1 MIKRI
6 VLITGSFPPE
16 ICGVGDYTLKLA
28 SKLAERD
35 QISVSVFAKKDWR
48 LRMLLKYIQELK
60 AQAYDIY
67 HLQYPTEGYGY
78 SLLPLFLIFLL
89 RNRHTVVTIHELSSR
104 NFSAYLYT
112 LFLIMLSGKVIVSN
126 EYERKYATRFLFNK
140 QKVTVIPIA
149 SNIDPSP
156 SSERNFVERAV
167 DVAYFG
173 HIRPMKGLEVF
184 LETLASFGTKVNVAV
199 IGQSLPKYLG
209 FFEEVA
215 KRASL
220 AGIDIIENKN
230 SREVSEL
237 LADTKILYLPFP
249 DGISNRRGSL
259 LAGIQNG
266 CAIVSTKSPLT
277 EVNEQFE
284 PYCYLVNSSDEA
296 TGIIKR
302 LLAEDINVKN
312 SILAQGLFSWENV
325 VREHENVY
333 DYHSGESVLKREG

>member
-16 ICGVGDYTLKLA
+16 ICGVGDYTSKLA
-28 SKLAERD
+28 SKLRERG
-35 QISVSVFAKKDWR
+35 QLSVTIFAKKDWR
-48 LRMLLKYIQELK
+48 WGLLLKYIQELK

-78 SLLPLFLIFLL
+78 SFLPLFLIFLL
-89 RNRHTVVTIHELSSR
+89 GKRHTVVTIHELSSR
-104 NFSAYLYT
+104 SFSAYLYT
-112 LFLIMLSGKVIVSN
+112 LFLIMLSGKVIVTN
-126 EYERKYATRFLFNK
+126 EYERKHATRFLFNK
-140 QKVTVIPIA
+140 RKVTVIAIA
-149 SNIDPSP
+149 SNIEPSP
-156 SSERNFVERAV
+156 SRERKFVERAV

-184 LETLASFGTKVNVAV
+184 LETCASFGSKVNVAI

-209 FFEEVA
+209 FFAEVE
-215 KRASL
+215 RHASL
-220 AGIDIIENKN
+220 TGIDIKENKD
-230 SREVSEL
+230 SAEVSEM
-237 LADTKILYLPFP
+237 LANTKILYLPFP

-266 CAIVSTKSPLT
+266 CAIVSTKSPLK

-284 PYCYLVNSSDEA
+284 PYCYLVDSSDEA

-312 SILAQGLFSWENV
+312 SKLAQGLFSWENV
-325 VREHENVY
+325 IREHQTVY
-333 DYHSGESVLKREG
+333 DCYSADNILNSKD